1 MQTAITQYIP
11 YAMKNQSHEKKKK
24 KTSILIKIFCE
35 AAY

>member
-24 KTSILIKIFCE
+24 KNINSD
-35 AAY
+35 